1 MARAA
6 VDRGSAGTMEAF
18 GAETFVNDELLRYIS
33 QRSGKL
39 YPLRLHFFLLIKW
52 WMETQALANSWA
64 PSLKSL
70 HLCLCHHVT
79 NQGFAEAINGFPQL
93 EELDVT
99 FCSLNGS
106 VCESA
111 GRACPQLRCF
121 RLNEHWSILQNERW
135 SMLQGMD
142 DDTEA
147 LGIAST
153 MPGLQELQLI
163 GNLLSNDGLMAIL
176 DRCPRLESLDIRQ
189 CYNIQMDDALKLK
202 CARIR
207 YLKLPHD
214 SISDF
219 RYRAYIVSSIA
230 NSGSDFELDMY
241 DDLLD
246 VVTEDD
252 DADFDDMDGF
262 DDTVSDGGMYDDD
275 FDI

>member
-1 MARAA
+1 MYSLKTNSSRFTH
-6 VDRGSAGTMEAF
+6 SAC
-18 GAETFVNDELLRYIS
+18 R
-33 QRSGKL
+33 
-39 YPLRLHFFLLIKW
+39 
-52 WMETQALANSWA
+52 A

-79 NQGFAEAINGFPQL
+79 NQGFAEAINGFRQL

-106 VCESA
+106 VCETA
-111 GRACPQLRCF
+111 GRACPQLKCF
-121 RLNEHWSILQNERW
+121 RLNERWSILQSEFAPYE
-135 SMLQGMD
+135 SMD

-163 GNLLSNDGLMAIL
+163 GNQLTNDGLMAIL

-189 CYNIQMDDALKLK
+189 CYNIQMDDALKSK

-207 YLKLPHD
+207 DLKLPHD

-219 RYRAYIVSSIA
+219 RYRAYIVSIA

-252 DADFDDMDGF
+252 DADFDDMDDF

>member
-1 MARAA
+1 M
-6 VDRGSAGTMEAF
+6 
-18 GAETFVNDELLRYIS
+18 
-33 QRSGKL
+33 
-39 YPLRLHFFLLIKW
+39 
-52 WMETQALANSWA
+52 
-64 PSLKSL
+64 KSL
-70 HLCLCHHVT
+70 HLCLCHSVT
-79 NQGFAEAINGFPQL
+79 NEGFAEAINCFPLL

-106 VCESA
+106 MCETT
-111 GRACPQLRCF
+111 GRACPQLKCF
-121 RLNEHWSILQNERW
+121 RLNERW
-135 SMLQGMD
+135 SVLQSEFAPYEGMD

-163 GNLLSNDGLMAIL
+163 GNQLTNDGLMAIL

-252 DADFDDMDGF
+252 DADFDDMDDF
-262 DDTVSDGGMYDDD
+262 DDSLRWRHVR
-275 FDI
+275 